1 MRGPPIKR
9 EFTMNG
15 ESRYHAEVKVVLEG
29 RECRINAFRDTL
41 AEIFQDIGTICSQF
55 PQDWKSPAKREILNA
70 ELKAQQMANNHDV
83 KPTCLTCKSDKNMEL
98 VEFTDRE
105 TGEKKKAWKCQK
117 CKKWFWP
124 PK

>member
-1 MRGPPIKR
+1 
-9 EFTMNG
+9 MNG
-15 ESRYHAEVKVVLEG
+15 ESPKTRYHAEVKVVLEG

-41 AEIFQDIGTICSQF
+41 EEIFQDIGTICSQF
-55 PQDWKSPAKREILNA
+55 PQDWMNPAKREIVNA
-70 ELKAQQMANNHDV
+70 ERKAQQMANNHDV